1 MRRLILGDLFGHTLR
16 FSTFRFFT
24 VRFFTLLLFSFLLP
38 GCSEPEPTEKAE
50 IVRSIKY
57 MTLKPKVINQ
67 ARLIAG
73 VISPTVSTKVAFEI
87 SGQILKLNVAV
98 GDRVKKGDVL
108 AEIDPQ
114 TYSLK
119 VQSAE
124 GNLKSAL
131 ARLADAEKK
140 FEQQRKL
147 YQKKFT
153 TKTEF
158 DSSLATLES
167 ARSEVSIQDSALKI
181 AKRDLAKTSLL
192 APFDGAISE
201 KSVEVFEEVTAGKE
215 IVTLHTEDNYEVD
228 VSLPETLVNEVKIGN
243 EVDVKLSIGLSAPIK
258 GYVKE
263 ISSQAG
269 QANAFPVTIGLS
281 ERIDKLRP
289 GMSAEVT
296 FKFQEDLGVPTFA
309 VPTTAVLPSGEP
321 EKAYVFIF
329 NKEKKFVERREVRV
343 VNIRDNDLLIAGQV
357 KNGDVIATAGVSF
370 LYDKRPVRL
379 LQ

>member
-1 MRRLILGDLFGHTLR
+1 MKR
-16 FSTFRFFT
+16 FARDYQFRYLLCFFAI
-24 VRFFTLLLFSFLLP
+24 LLLTTGLV
-38 GCSEPEPTEKAE
+38 GCSEPETEEKAE
-50 IVRSIKY
+50 IVRSIKH

-73 VISPTVSTKVAFEI
+73 VISPAVSTKVAFEI

-108 AEIDPQ
+108 AVLDPQ
-114 TYSLK
+114 TYELK

-140 FEQQRKL
+140 FDQQRRL
-147 YQKKFT
+147 YKKKFT
-153 TKTEF
+153 TKTDF
-158 DSSLATLES
+158 DSALATLES

-181 AKRDLAKTSLL
+181 AKRDLEKTSLT
-192 APFDGAISE
+192 APFAGAISE
-201 KSVEVFEEVTAGKE
+201 KSVEVFEEISPGKD

-228 VSLPETLVNEVKIGN
+228 VSLPETLVNEVSIGD
-243 EVDVKLSIGLSAPIK
+243 EVEVKLSIGLSAPVK
-258 GYVKE
+258 GYIKE

-281 ERIDKLRP
+281 QKIEKLRP

-296 FKFQEDLGVPTFA
+296 FKFAQDLGVPTFA
-309 VPTTAVLPSGEP
+309 VPTTAVLPSGEQN
-321 EKAYVFIF
+321 KSYVFIYD
-329 NKEKKFVERREVRV
+329 KAKKYVERREVKV
-343 VNIRDNDLLIAGQV
+343 VNIRDNDLLIAGKV
-357 KNGDVIATAGVSF
+357 ASGDVIATAGVSF

-379 LQ
+379 LK

>member
-1 MRRLILGDLFGHTLR
+1 MKRLFMGTYTNSDFVKKFVSSVTQPFCILSL
-16 FSTFRFFT
+16 
-24 VRFFTLLLFSFLLP
+24 VLLTA
-38 GCSEPEPTEKAE
+38 CSEPETNEKTEL
-50 IVRSIKY
+50 VRSIKH
-57 MTLKPKVINQ
+57 MTLIPKAVNQ

-73 VISPTVSTKVAFEI
+73 VITPAVSTKVAFEI
-87 SGQILKLNVAV
+87 SGQVIKLNVAV

-114 TYSLK
+114 TYKLK

-167 ARSEVSIQDSALKI
+167 ARSQVSIQDSALKI
-181 AKRDLAKTSLL
+181 AKRDLSKTALL

-281 ERIDKLRP
+281 EKPDKLRP

-296 FKFQEDLGVPTFA
+296 FKFQQDLGVPTFS
-309 VPTTAVLPSGEP
+309 VPTSAVLASGEP
-321 EKAYVFIF
+321 DKSYVFIF
-329 NKEKKFVERREVRV
+329 NKEKHYVERKVIRV
-343 VNIRDNDLLIAGQV
+343 VNIRDNDLLIAGEV
-357 KNGDVIATAGVSF
+357 KNGDIIATAGVSF

>member
-1 MRRLILGDLFGHTLR
+1 MTRLFNSV
-16 FSTFRFFT
+16 FSSHVF
-24 VRFFTLLLFSFLLP
+24 RFFTLLFFSFYLTA
-38 GCSEPEPTEKAE
+38 CSEPEPPRKAE
-50 IVRSIKY
+50 VVRSIKH
-57 MTLKPKVINQ
+57 MTLKPKVVNQ

-73 VISPTVSTKVAFEI
+73 VITPAVSTKVAFEI
-87 SGQILKLNVAV
+87 SGQIVKLNVAV
-98 GDRVKKGDVL
+98 GDRVKKRDVL

-114 TYSLK
+114 TYKLR

-167 ARSEVSIQDSALKI
+167 ARSEVSIQDSSLKI
-181 AKRDLAKTSLL
+181 AKRDLSKTSLL

-201 KSVEVFEEVTAGKE
+201 KSVEVFEEVTAGRE

-243 EVDVKLSIGLSAPIK
+243 EVDVKLSIGLGTPIK

-281 ERIDKLRP
+281 EAPDKLRP

-296 FKFQEDLGVPTFA
+296 FKFEEDLGVPTFA
-309 VPTTAVLPSGEP
+309 VPTSAVLPSGEP
-321 EKAYVFIF
+321 EKAFVFIF
-329 NKEKKFVERREVRV
+329 NKEKNFVERKVVTV
-343 VNIRDNDLLIAGQV
+343 VNIRDNDLLITGQV
-357 KNGDVIATAGVSF
+357 KSGDVIATAGVSF